1 MTGQRDEDHEAGK
14 RNRHRDST
22 TFTRFTSEM
31 ALSHNDA
38 LRVVQVG
45 ANTHSASYAF
55 SHDPVPYMISHG
67 WSATLI
73 EPQPQHV
80 AKLRERYSSNSAV
93 AVRAEAVCT
102 DMTQTSTTLWYINTT
117 SKSFGANHSDVRC
130 LGDLGAI
137 SGTASLTRRQVLTHQ
152 RHYKYTPSQCA
163 ACAQRLGHPLPPT
176 CMARVYLDNVENA
189 SVPCMQLSTLSI
201 AHPTDVLVVDA
212 EGHDA
217 DIVMRFLDELMG
229 SALPHALVYEH
240 AHLRGTT
247 RSMLAKRL
255 SAAGMVRAGDLRR
268 PSKRLP
274 SHGWTALRHALALVD
289 GKDNSVW
296 VLNDSAGRALLGR

>member
-1 MTGQRDEDHEAGK
+1 MRRRDADFH
-14 RNRHRDST
+14 
-22 TFTRFTSEM
+22 
-31 ALSHNDA
+31 
-38 LRVVQVG
+38 
-45 ANTHSASYAF
+45 
-55 SHDPVPYMISHG
+55 
-67 WSATLI
+67 
-73 EPQPQHV
+73 
-80 AKLRERYSSNSAV
+80 
-93 AVRAEAVCT
+93 
-102 DMTQTSTTLWYINTT
+102 INTT
-117 SKSFGANHSDVRC
+117 PKSFGANHSDVRC

-189 SVPCMQLSTLSI
+189 SVPCMQLSRLSI
-201 AHPTDVLVVDA
+201 SRPTDVLVIDA

-217 DIVMRFLDELMG
+217 GIVMRFLDELMG

-255 SAAGMVRAGDLRR
+255 SAAGMVRAGELRR

-296 VLNDSAGRALLGR
+296 VLNDSTGRTLLDPALSGR